1 MSFSNLDN
9 RRHTLAHLLNQAV
22 QQLYPH
28 AKPTIGPAIE
38 NGFYFDFDFSGG
50 PTPND
55 KDLKE
60 LQTTMRKNL
69 KKWTEWTHQEVTAD
83 KAREVFA
90 GNPYKLELIEEIEKK
105 GEKITLY
112 TCGGLMDLCRG
123 GHCEHPAT
131 EISTDSFTIN
141 RLAGAYW
148 RGDEKNPMLTRIY
161 GLAFETAEELEKYI
175 WQQEEAKKRD
185 HRILAKQLK
194 LFTISDLVGSGL
206 PLFQKNGNIVRR
218 ELTEYLWSLHK
229 HRGYEWVWT
238 PHLAKEA
245 LYQQSGHAGQ
255 YMEDMFSV
263 WGGTSQEKF
272 YVKPMNCPHHMQLYA
287 DNQFSY
293 RDMPVR
299 YFEPATVYR
308 DEKTGQLSGLTR
320 VRSITQ
326 DDGHIYCRVSQIEQE
341 AGTMVDI
348 IKEFFTTMGMLEGYR
363 VRLSL
368 RDDDAS
374 KWLGEESNWA
384 TAQEALVRVC
394 KEKGLPYFEGPGEA
408 AFYGPKLDFM
418 FKDAIGREHQLSTIQ
433 CDFVQPSRFELAFI
447 NEKGEKE
454 TPVVIHRAISGS
466 LERFMGVA
474 IEHFAGSFP
483 LWMSPTQV
491 VVVPVNEVHNTY
503 AEKVLAELKSK
514 NVRVEFSP
522 ADESLGKRIRAAKQM
537 KVPYVLVIGDKE
549 VESAS
554 VTVES
559 RDTASQST
567 VTKDEFVERVEKE
580 IHLRVLKS
588 Q

>member
-1 MSFSNLDN
+1 
-9 RRHTLAHLLNQAV
+9 
-22 QQLYPH
+22 
-28 AKPTIGPAIE
+28 
-38 NGFYFDFDFSGG
+38 
-50 PTPND
+50 
-55 KDLKE
+55 
-60 LQTTMRKNL
+60 
-69 KKWTEWTHQEVTAD
+69 
-83 KAREVFA
+83 
-90 GNPYKLELIEEIEKK
+90 
-105 GEKITLY
+105 
-112 TCGGLMDLCRG
+112 MDLCRG
-123 GHCEHPAT
+123 GHCEHPAA
-131 EISTDSFTIN
+131 EITADSFVIH
-141 RLAGAYW
+141 RIAGAYW
-148 RGDEKNPMLTRIY
+148 RGDEKNAMLTRIY
-161 GLAFETAEELEKYI
+161 GLAFESAEELDTYI

-185 HRILAKQLK
+185 HRVLAKQLK

-206 PLFQKNGNIVRR
+206 PLFQKNGNIIRR
-218 ELTEYLWSLHK
+218 ELTDYLWSLHK
-229 HRGYEWVWT
+229 DRGYEWVWT

-245 LYQQSGHAGQ
+245 LYEKSGHAGQ

-272 YVKPMNCPHHMQLYA
+272 YVKPMNCPHHMQLFA

-320 VRSITQ
+320 VRGITQ
-326 DDGHIYCRVSQIEQE
+326 DDGHIYCRVSQIETE

-348 IKEFFTTMGMLEGYR
+348 IKDFFSTMGMLDGYR

-368 RDDDAS
+368 RDEDSS
-374 KWLGEESNWA
+374 KWLGIESNWKI
-384 TAQEALVRVC
+384 AQDALVRVC
-394 KEKGLPYFEGPGEA
+394 KEKELPYFEGSGEA

-433 CDFVQPSRFELAFI
+433 CDFVQPSRFELEFV

-474 IEHFAGSFP
+474 IEHFAGAFP
-483 LWMSPTQV
+483 LWMNPVQV

-503 AEKVLAELKSK
+503 AQEILAELKGK
-514 NVRVEFSP
+514 NIRSEFSP

-537 KVPYVLVIGDKE
+537 KTPYILVIGDKE
-549 VESAS
+549 VEGKT

-559 RDTASQST
+559 RDVGTQTIES
-567 VTKDEFVERVEKE
+567 KDSFVSRVEREVNE
-580 IHLRVLKS
+580 RALKTT
-588 Q
+588 